1 MPVTQRW
8 VHGGLVVTVVML
20 SLCLT
25 VLIAGHIRNPSTD
38 IGLLGARAATFSLQ
52 DTAGRAASL
61 DAGRATTVL
70 VFAERES
77 RGYTEHLESVNR
89 LIGAHMEDHTVQFL
103 GISYVMNPSLLGPN
117 GMENSVLE
125 IHCPKLRVARDN
137 DGAVARA
144 YRVHGAPTLV
154 IVDSQGIIRGRV
166 SLDNESAIISA
177 TETINSLR
185 PDHRMMPTMISRVSA
200 SSSNLR

>member
-25 VLIAGHIRNPSTD
+25 VLFAGAARKGSSD
-38 IGLLGARAATFSLQ
+38 IGLPG
-52 DTAGRAASL
+52 GRAASFYL
-61 DAGRATTVL
+61 RDASGASATLGTGHNATVL

-77 RGYTEHLESVNR
+77 RGYATLLQAVNR
-89 LIGAHMEDHTVQFL
+89 LMAAHAEDDSVQFL
-103 GISYVMNPSLLGPN
+103 GISFVIDPSILGPN
-117 GMENSVLE
+117 GMDNSVLE
-125 IHCPKLRVARDN
+125 TQCPTLRVARDN

-154 IVDSQGIIRGRV
+154 IVDGQGVIRGRV
-166 SLDNESAIISA
+166 SLDNESALISA
-177 TETINSLR
+177 SETINSLR
-185 PDHRMMPTMISRVSA
+185 PDHLTLPTLISRASA
-200 SSSNLR
+200 SAPKYR